1 MVSACTEVL
10 ITITGAGKAQRLYTA
25 QYAVVN
31 LRFGMKFGGNMAYF
45 IDRRLNG
52 KNKSTV
58 NRQRFLR
65 RYKAQIKQSISEAIN
80 KRSVTDVESGESV
93 SIPVD
98 DINEPMFHQ
107 GRGGMRQRVHPGN
120 DHFVEKDRI
129 ERPQGGGG
137 SGSGEGQA
145 SNDGE
150 GQDEFVF
157 QISKDEYLDLLF
169 EDLALP
175 NLKKNQQRQLNE
187 FKTHRSGYTA
197 NGVPANISVVR
208 SLQNSLARRTA
219 MSAGKRRQLRELEA
233 ALDTV
238 EHTEPVQL
246 LEEERLR
253 KEIAELREK
262 IARVPFI
269 DTFDLRY
276 KNFEKRPEPSSQAV
290 MFCLMDVSG
299 SMDQATKDM
308 AKRFYILLYLFLSR
322 TYKNV
327 EVVYIRHHTQAKE
340 VDEHEFFYSQET
352 GGTIVSSALKLM
364 DEVVKE
370 RYDPAQWNIYAAQ
383 ASDGDNWADDSP
395 LCHEILAKR
404 LLPVVR
410 YYCYIEITRRAHQ
423 TLWREYEHL
432 QSMFENFSMQHIRDQ
447 DDIYPVFRE
456 LFHKQAAEMS
466 S

>member
-1 MVSACTEVL
+1 MT
-10 ITITGAGKAQRLYTA
+10 
-25 QYAVVN
+25 
-31 LRFGMKFGGNMAYF
+31 YF

-52 KNKSTV
+52 KNKSAV

-65 RYKAQIKQSISEAIN
+65 RYKSQIKQSIAEAIN
-80 KRSVTDVESGESV
+80 KRSVTDVSSGESV
-93 SIPVD
+93 SIPIE

-107 GRGGMRQRVHPGN
+107 GRGGLRHRVHPGN
-120 DHFVEKDRI
+120 DHFVPHDHIDR
-129 ERPQGGGG
+129 PPGGGG
-137 SGSGEGQA
+137 GGGGGQGEAGQ
-145 SNDGE
+145 DGE
-150 GQDEFVF
+150 GEDEFSF

-175 NLKKNQQRQLNE
+175 NLKKNQYKQLTE
-187 FKTHRSGYTA
+187 FKTHRSGFTS

-219 MSAGKRRQLRELEA
+219 MTAGKKRALRELESNLA
-233 ALDTV
+233 EV
-238 EHTEPVQL
+238 ENSEPAQL
-246 LEEERLR
+246 LEEERIR
-253 KEIAELREK
+253 KEIAELRQK
-262 IARVPFI
+262 IAKVPFI

-276 KNFEKRPEPSSQAV
+276 KNFERRPEPSSQAV

-327 EVVYIRHHTQAKE
+327 DVVYIRHHTQAKE
-340 VDEHEFFYSQET
+340 VDEQEFFYSQET

-364 DEVVKE
+364 DEVIQE

-395 LCHEILAKR
+395 LCHQLLAQK
-404 LLPVVR
+404 LLPMVR
-410 YYCYIEITRRAHQ
+410 YYSYIEITRRAHQ
-423 TLWREYEHL
+423 TLWREYEVL
-432 QSMFENFSMQHIRDQ
+432 QQQFDNFAMQHIREPE
-447 DDIYPVFRE
+447 DIYPVFRE
-456 LFHKQAAEMS
+456 LFHKQTVNN
-466 S
+466 

>member
-1 MVSACTEVL
+1 
-10 ITITGAGKAQRLYTA
+10 
-25 QYAVVN
+25 
-31 LRFGMKFGGNMAYF
+31 MAYF

-52 KNKSTV
+52 KNKSAV

-65 RYKAQIKQSISEAIN
+65 RYKAQIKQSISGAIN
-80 KRSVTDVESGESV
+80 KRSVTDVDSGESV
-93 SIPVD
+93 SIPIE
-98 DINEPMFHQ
+98 DINEPSFHQ
-107 GRGGMRQRVHPGN
+107 GRGGERYRVHPGN
-120 DHFVEKDRI
+120 DHFVQNDRV

-137 SGSGEGQA
+137 GSGSGQGNA
-145 SNDGE
+145 GKDGE

-157 QISKDEYLDLLF
+157 NISKDEYLDLLF

-175 NLKKNQQRQLNE
+175 NLKKNQQRQLTE
-187 FKTHRSGYTA
+187 YKTHRAGYTA

-219 MSAGKRRQLRELEA
+219 MTAGKRRLLAELED
-233 ALDTV
+233 ALLRV
-238 EHTEPVQL
+238 EQSEPAQL
-246 LEEERLR
+246 LEEQRLR
-253 KEIAELREK
+253 KEIEELRARIK
-262 IARVPFI
+262 RVPFI

-276 KNFEKRPEPSSQAV
+276 KNFEKRAEPSSQAV

-327 EVVYIRHHTQAKE
+327 DVVYIRHHTQAKE
-340 VDEHEFFYSQET
+340 VDEQEFFYSQET

-395 LCHEILAKR
+395 LCHEILAR
-404 LLPVVR
+404 QILPVVR
-410 YYCYIEITRRAHQ
+410 YYSYIEITRRAHQ

-432 QSMFENFSMQHIRDQ
+432 QSTFDNFAIEHIRDRKS
-447 DDIYPVFRE
+447 VV
-456 LFHKQAAEMS
+456 
-466 S
+466 

>member
-1 MVSACTEVL
+1 
-10 ITITGAGKAQRLYTA
+10 
-25 QYAVVN
+25 
-31 LRFGMKFGGNMAYF
+31 MAYF

-52 KNKSTV
+52 KNKSAV

-65 RYKAQIKQSISEAIN
+65 RYKTQIKQSIAEAIN
-80 KRSVTDVESGESV
+80 KRSVTDIDSGESV
-93 SIPVD
+93 SIPID
-98 DINEPMFHQ
+98 DINEPIFHQ
-107 GRGGMRQRVHPGN
+107 GRGGERHRVHPGN
-120 DHFVEKDRI
+120 DHFVQNDRV

-137 SGSGEGQA
+137 GSGSGQGNA
-145 SNDGE
+145 SQDGE
-150 GQDEFVF
+150 GKDEFSF
-157 QISKDEYLDLLF
+157 QISKEEYLDLLF

-175 NLKKNQQRQLNE
+175 NLRKNQQRQLNE
-187 FKTHRSGYTA
+187 YKTHRAGYTA

-219 MSAGKRRQLRELEA
+219 MNAGKRRELQ
-233 ALDTV
+233 ALEEELARV
-238 EHTEPVQL
+238 EQTEPARL

-253 KEIAELREK
+253 NAIADLRQR

-269 DTFDLRY
+269 DTFDLRF

-340 VDEHEFFYSQET
+340 VDEQEFFYSQET

-364 DEVVKE
+364 SEVVTA
-370 RYDPAQWNIYAAQ
+370 RYDPTQWNIYAAQ

-395 LCHEILAKR
+395 LCHEILAGQI
-404 LLPVVR
+404 LPIAR
-410 YYCYIEITRRAHQ
+410 YYTYIEITRRAHQ

-432 QSMFENFSMQHIRDQ
+432 QARFDNFAIQHIREPE
-447 DDIYPVFRE
+447 DIYPVFRE
-456 LFHKQAAEMS
+456 LFRQQTEEQY
-466 S
+466 